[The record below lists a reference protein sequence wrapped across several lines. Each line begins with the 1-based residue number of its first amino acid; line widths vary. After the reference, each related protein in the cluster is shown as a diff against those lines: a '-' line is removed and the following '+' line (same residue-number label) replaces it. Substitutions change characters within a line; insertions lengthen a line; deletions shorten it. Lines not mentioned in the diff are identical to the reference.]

1 MTDTEQPERY
11 AVAYQKCNNSSSC
24 YCNKGW
30 TIMTHDY
37 EDKPFETAY
46 DAYMAYEDAF
56 HGEHK
61 HIFVYRIGYEPSFI
75 TETTRKDSVYG

>member
-1 MTDTEQPERY
+1 
-11 AVAYQKCNNSSSC
+11 
-24 YCNKGW
+24 
-30 TIMTHDY
+30 MTHDCM
-37 EDKPFETAY
+37 DRPFETAY